1 MRIAVASGKG
11 GTGKTLVST
20 SLAWLLAR
28 DAHRVVYVDA
38 DVEEPNGHL
47 FLHPELSD
55 RQRYARPVPKL
66 IGETCSGCGECQS
79 FCQFNAILA
88 LRDRIMLFPELC
100 SSCGGCVL
108 ACPDDVLTEVPREI
122 GIIEAGTAC
131 AEAGRPIRFLSA
143 TLDVGEARATPLIRG
158 LLDRIEDPGIV
169 LIDAPPG
176 TSCSVMEI
184 VSDVDLVVMVTEPT
198 PFGLHD
204 LTLAVEMTRAL
215 GKPIT
220 AVVNRSDLGNGR
232 VQQYLASQQIEVAA
246 EIPFRLEG
254 AGPARHPSWRASPSS
269 PLRRVRWRLPT
280 AMSRRPTWPCFCR
293 ARTSGPSS
301 SGRVAAQGSM
311 PRAARSADCV
321 LTSVAPL
328 RSESSIF
335 PSWIRLPARDAAS
348 VPWSVPWRPY
358 PSSTTRPACGWNGG
372 PPSGPWST
380 PRSA

>member
-1 MRIAVASGKG
+1 VRIAVASGKG

-20 SLAWLLAR
+20 SLAWLLAQ
-28 DAHRVVYVDA
+28 DAHPVAYVDA

-66 IGETCSGCGECQS
+66 IEEKCSGCGECQN
-79 FCQFNAILA
+79 FCQFNAIVA

-108 ACPDDVLTEVPREI
+108 ACREDVLTEVPREI
-122 GIIEAGTAC
+122 GTIEAGTAC
-131 AEAGRPIRFLSA
+131 GEEGRPIRFLSA

-158 LLDRIEDPGIV
+158 LLDRIEDEGVV

-184 VSDVDLVVMVTEPT
+184 VSAVDLVVMVSEPT

-215 GKPIT
+215 GKPVS
-220 AVVNRSDLGNGR
+220 AVINRSDLGNGR

-246 EIPFRLEG
+246 EIPFRPEVAKAYAQG
-254 AGPARHPSWRASPSS
+254 QIAAAASPE
-269 PLRRVRWRLPT
+269 
-280 AMSRRPTWPCFCR
+280 
-293 ARTSGPSS
+293 
-301 SGRVAAQGSM
+301 
-311 PRAARSADCV
+311 
-321 LTSVAPL
+321 L
-328 RSESSIF
+328 RSLL
-335 PSWIRLPARDAAS
+335 LPLGRFLTQEAVS
-348 VPWSVPWRPY
+348 
-358 PSSTTRPACGWNGG
+358 
-372 PPSGPWST
+372 
-380 PRSA
+380 

>member
-28 DAHRVVYVDA
+28 DGHRVAYVDA

-47 FLHPELSD
+47 FLHPELSEH
-55 RQRYARPVPKL
+55 RRYARPIPKL
-66 IGETCSGCGECQS
+66 MGETCSGCGDCQS

-108 ACPDDVLTEVPREI
+108 ACREDLLTEVPREI
-122 GIIEAGTAC
+122 GTIEAGTAC
-131 AEAGRPIRFLSA
+131 AEAGNPFPFLSA

-158 LLDRIEDPGIV
+158 LLDRIEDHGIV

-184 VSDVDLVVMVTEPT
+184 VSVADLVVMVSEPT

-215 GKPIT
+215 RKPIT

-232 VQQYLASQQIEVAA
+232 VRQYLASQQIEVAA
-246 EIPFRLEG
+246 EIPFRPELAQAYAQG
-254 AGPARHPSWRASPSS
+254 QIAAAASPELRELLL
-269 PLRRVRWRLPT
+269 PL
-280 AMSRRPTWPCFCR
+280 
-293 ARTSGPSS
+293 
-301 SGRVAAQGSM
+301 GRF
-311 PRAARSADCV
+311 
-321 LTSVAPL
+321 LT
-328 RSESSIF
+328 EE
-335 PSWIRLPARDAAS
+335 AAS
-348 VPWSVPWRPY
+348 
-358 PSSTTRPACGWNGG
+358 
-372 PPSGPWST
+372 
-380 PRSA
+380 